1 MASFIAS
8 RGGCEATSNQ
18 HRAYMIANGPSMIKE
33 YREPIKKRMTCQ
45 GACGPMLFLDPN
57 NNDTKN
63 TRYVDKL
70 LSCAP
75 GHLQEKRQ
83 YMGVPKVVGGYA
95 SAAATTAKKPAA
107 WNMF

>member
-1 MASFIAS
+1 
-8 RGGCEATSNQ
+8 
-18 HRAYMIANGPSMIKE
+18 MIAHGPSLIKE
-33 YREPIKKRMTCQ
+33 YREPVKKRMTCQ

-63 TRYVDKL
+63 SRYVDKL

-75 GHLQEKRQ
+75 PHLQEQRK
-83 YMGVPKVVGGYA
+83 YMGVPASSKVIGGYA
-95 SAAATTAKKPAA
+95 SAAATTKQPTA